1 MLIQIQ
7 ALHTRVD
14 LMSRWQVQVAQDLLV
29 VLDQEMAVVV
39 AVVLVVPVS
48 HVEMEV
54 HQLQQHRQAVLA
66 SVIQL
71 QEQQRITAVA
81 VVHLGMEAQPVGL
94 AQAVLAGAGRE
105 QTVAVQVRTE
115 LQIPAAVVVV
125 ATTV

>member
-1 MLIQIQ
+1 
-7 ALHTRVD
+7 
-14 LMSRWQVQVAQDLLV
+14 MSRWQVQVAQDLLV
-29 VLDQEMAVVV
+29 VLDQEMVVVV

-81 VVHLGMEAQPVGL
+81 VVHLGLE
-94 AQAVLAGAGRE
+94 AQAVGLVQAVLVAAGKE
-105 QTVAVQVRTE
+105 QTALAQVRTE
-115 LQIPAAVVVV
+115 LQILAVAAVE
-125 ATTV
+125 ATTA